1 MHWAAIKCRLHPLGA
16 DVLGTELQYHD
27 KTKRIVSRFYTL
39 TDIEDNELEVYAIET
54 DSTDSYSTEDRSK
67 GRNVR

>member
-1 MHWAAIKCRLHPLGA
+1 MKYYKA
-16 DVLGTELQYHD
+16 DVLGTEVQYHD

-54 DSTDSYSTEDRSK
+54 DSTDSYSMEDRSK
-67 GRNVR
+67 ERNARQLVTLN

>member
-1 MHWAAIKCRLHPLGA
+1 MYL
-16 DVLGTELQYHD
+16 ELQYHD

-67 GRNVR
+67 ERNAR